1 MPGRPGRCGQTPAC
15 SSGTDDLDVYKRQAL
30 STVAPDHAGS
40 FPTTILAINL
50 VGALALGWLSRFL
63 VLTGPD
69 EGWRRRVRLGVGT
82 GVIGGFTTYST
93 FIVQTLSLMQL
104 GRVWMALGY
113 LFASLLG
120 GIACVWLGI
129 VVADRMARTAGETV
143 RP

>member
-1 MPGRPGRCGQTPAC
+1 MSWPGGLLVAVGGGLGATIRF
-15 SSGTDDLDVYKRQAL
+15 AL

-82 GVIGGFTTYST
+82 G
-93 FIVQTLSLMQL
+93 
-104 GRVWMALGY
+104 
-113 LFASLLG
+113 
-120 GIACVWLGI
+120 
-129 VVADRMARTAGETV
+129 
-143 RP
+143 